1 MPTAAKTTFVGRI
14 DLITLLLYFALVAVG
29 LSAVFSVEYHEGMAI
44 FDLSTN
50 HTKQMLFFGI
60 SLFVGLVI
68 LFTDSKFFS
77 SFAFLSYLG
86 GVLLLILT
94 IFIAHPI
101 KGSRSW
107 INAGIFSF
115 QPGEVCKIFT
125 SLALSKFLSLPE
137 TNFKTWKARGIAL
150 ALALVP
156 AIIIIKQNETGLALV
171 YFTFI
176 LVMYREGLPGGILIA
191 GFALIALMLATLLVD
206 RKVLLILLT
215 CIAVLAALIARKQF
229 MKDGTLR
236 AIIIGSYLFALGFSG
251 FAVPLAFKKVLHQYQ
266 IERIYN
272 TLGKDV
278 PKEYQKEADEEEEDA
293 PAKKKD
299 SNYNV
304 QQSKIAI
311 GSGGLLGKGFLNGT
325 STKNNFVP
333 EQHTDFIFC
342 SIGEQFGF
350 LGSAVLIILY
360 LTLMMR
366 IVILAERQR
375 SQFSRV
381 YAYCVAAI
389 IFFHFAVNISMTIGL
404 APVIGITLPFLSYG
418 GSSLVTFSILLF
430 ILIRLDVDRQVS
442 IR

>member
-1 MPTAAKTTFVGRI
+1 MSGIPHKTFVGRI
-14 DLITLLLYFALVAVG
+14 DMLTLLLYFALVLVG
-29 LSAVFSVEYHEGMAI
+29 LTAVFSVEYHEGMALI
-44 FDLSTN
+44 DFSTN
-50 HTKQMLFFGI
+50 HTKQMMFFGI
-60 SLFVGLVI
+60 SLFVGLIV

-77 SFAFLSYLG
+77 SFAFLSYFG
-86 GVLLLILT
+86 GILLLILT

-107 INAGIFSF
+107 INLGAFSF

-125 SLALSKFLSLPE
+125 ALALAKFLSLPE
-137 TNFKTWKARGIAL
+137 TNFKTWKARGIAM
-150 ALALVP
+150 ALILVP
-156 AIIIIKQNETGLALV
+156 AAIIIKQNETGLALV
-171 YFTFI
+171 YFCFI

-191 GFALIALMLATLLVD
+191 GFSLIALVLATLLVD
-206 RKVLLILLT
+206 RKVLLIVLT
-215 CIAVLAALIARKQF
+215 AVAALAVYITRRQF
-229 MKDGTLR
+229 MKDGTVRL
-236 AIIIGSYLFALGFSG
+236 IIIGSYLFALGFSG

-272 TLGKDV
+272 TLGKEV
-278 PKEYQKEADEEEEDA
+278 PREYQKDEEEDENA
-293 PAKKKD
+293 PAKKKA

-311 GSGGLLGKGFLNGT
+311 GSGGLFGKGYLNGT

-350 LGSAVLIILY
+350 LGSSVLIVLY
-360 LTLMMR
+360 LALMMR
-366 IVILAERQR
+366 IIFIAERQR
-375 SQFSRV
+375 SPFSRV

-389 IFFHFAVNISMTIGL
+389 LFFHFAVNISMTIGL

-418 GSSLVTFSILLF
+418 GSSLVTFSLLVF